1 MILKVKLTDS
11 VDEALNSGAAS
22 YFPATSRN
30 DAEMG
35 IRENRDPESPV
46 PMPSLNGGQHQTQ
59 DCVQSENRTTAGDFN
74 PGSSLPDETLLNHL
88 HAGDREA
95 LAVLFRRFA
104 RVVRT
109 VAWRIL
115 RDESEADDLL
125 QEVFLFIFR
134 KAALFDA
141 SRGSA
146 RSWIVQVTY
155 HRAIDRRRYLNSRR
169 FYSNLD
175 FEDSTIGNTELGT
188 EIAFYEQ
195 SMEGRLGT
203 AMLKKIDEALSEDQ
217 RRIIRLHFFEGY
229 SLEEIA
235 GRTAQSLGNVRNHY
249 YRGLDRMR
257 QIVFSAKLQAK

>member
-1 MILKVKLTDS
+1 M
-11 VDEALNSGAAS
+11 NPGAAS
-22 YFPATSRN
+22 YFPDTLGN
-30 DAEMG
+30 DGEMG
-35 IRENRDPESPV
+35 IRENRDPESSL
-46 PMPSLNGGQHQTQ
+46 PMPSINVGQHQTQ
-59 DCVQSENRTTAGDFN
+59 DSAQTENHAVTGRDFN
-74 PGSSLPDETLLNHL
+74 SGSSVPDETLLNHL
-88 HAGDREA
+88 YAGDREA

-169 FYSNLD
+169 FYSNVD
-175 FEDSTIGNTELGT
+175 FEDSAVGDAELGT
-188 EIAFYEQ
+188 EIAFYEE
-195 SMEGRLGT
+195 SMEGRLGA

-217 RRIIRLHFFEGY
+217 RRTIRLHFFEGY
-229 SLEEIA
+229 TLEEIA
-235 GRTAQSLGNVRNHY
+235 ARTAQSLGNVRNHY

>member
-1 MILKVKLTDS
+1 M
-11 VDEALNSGAAS
+11 NSGAAS
-22 YFPATSRN
+22 YFPDTLGN
-30 DAEMG
+30 DREIG
-35 IRENRDPESPV
+35 IRENRDTEYPLAIPG
-46 PMPSLNGGQHQTQ
+46 PNGEQHQTQ
-59 DCVQSENRTTAGDFN
+59 TTVQSENHTLSAGDFN
-74 PGSSLPDETLLNHL
+74 PGASIPDETLLNHL

-155 HRAIDRRRYLNSRR
+155 HRAIDRRRYLISRR
-169 FYSNLD
+169 FYSSLD
-175 FEDSTIGNTELGT
+175 FGDSAIGSTELGA

-195 SMEGRLGT
+195 SMEGTFGT
-203 AMLKKIDEALSEDQ
+203 AMLKKIDESLSEDQ
-217 RRIIRLHFFEGY
+217 RRTIQLHFFEGY
-229 SLEEIA
+229 TLEEIA
-235 GRTAQSLGNVRNHY
+235 GRTGQSIGNVRNHY

-257 QIVFSAKLQAK
+257 QIVFAAKLQAK